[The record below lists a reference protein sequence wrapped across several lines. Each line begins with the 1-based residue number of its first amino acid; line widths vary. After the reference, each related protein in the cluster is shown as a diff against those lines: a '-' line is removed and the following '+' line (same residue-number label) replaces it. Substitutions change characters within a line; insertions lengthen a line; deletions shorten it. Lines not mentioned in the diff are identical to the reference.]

1 MPDDSPRTRQGLRTR
16 GALLRAGRQVLE
28 ERGYHQTRIADI
40 TRKANTSVGSF
51 YLHFAGKY
59 EIFRQLLI
67 DVEDEVY
74 GELTPRLS
82 TSTDPRE
89 RIAETN
95 RLYLRAFERN
105 AQLWRVIEE
114 ASLSDP
120 EPSRVLS
127 ERLRLYRSRT
137 ERAILRWQAAGDV
150 DPDLDAALAAEMLG
164 SMTERC
170 AYHWF
175 VFGTAPDL
183 DAATEQ
189 LTTLW
194 LNMLGIDDPVW
205 SES

>member
-1 MPDDSPRTRQGLRTR
+1 MTEESTRTRQGLRTR

-28 ERGYHQTRIADI
+28 QRGYHQTRIADV
-40 TRKANTSVGSF
+40 TQQAGTSVGTF
-51 YLHFAGKY
+51 YLHFKGKY
-59 EIFRQLLI
+59 ELFRQLLI

-74 GELTPRLS
+74 GELSPRLA
-82 TSTDPRE
+82 TTAAPRE

-95 RLYLRAFERN
+95 RLYLQAFQRN

-120 EPSRVLS
+120 EPGRVLN

-137 ERAILRWQAAGDV
+137 ERAILRWQASGDV
-150 DPDLDAALAAEMLG
+150 EPDLDATLAAAMLG

-175 VFGTAPDL
+175 VFGNPPDL
-183 DAATEQ
+183 EEATSH

-194 LNMLGIDDPVW
+194 LDMLGI
-205 SES
+205 STAS

>member
-1 MPDDSPRTRQGLRTR
+1 MADESSRTRQGLRTR

-40 TRKANTSVGSF
+40 TKQASTSVGTF
-51 YLHFAGKY
+51 YLHFKDKD
-59 EIFRQLLI
+59 ELFRQLLI

-74 GELTPRLS
+74 GELSPRR
-82 TSTDPRE
+82 TQTVDPRQ
-89 RIAETN
+89 RIEETN
-95 RLYLRAFERN
+95 RLYLQAFQRN
-105 AQLWRVIEE
+105 AQFWRVIEE

-120 EPSRVLS
+120 ESRRVLD
-127 ERLRLYRSRT
+127 ERLRMYRSRT
-137 ERAILRWQAAGDV
+137 ERAIVRWQAAGIV
-150 DPDLDAALAAEMLG
+150 DTDLDPTLAAAMLG

-183 DAATEQ
+183 EVVADH

-194 LNMLGIDDPVW
+194 LNMLGIDT
-205 SES
+205 

>member
-1 MPDDSPRTRQGLRTR
+1 
-16 GALLRAGRQVLE
+16 VLE
-28 ERGYHQTRIADI
+28 QRGYHQTRIADI
-40 TRKANTSVGSF
+40 TKQANTSVGAF
-51 YLHFAGKY
+51 YLHFSGKY
-59 EIFRQLLI
+59 ELFRQLLI

-74 GELTPRLS
+74 GELTPRLAA
-82 TSTDPRE
+82 TADPRD

-95 RLYLRAFERN
+95 RLYLQAFRRN

-137 ERAILRWQAAGDV
+137 ERAIARWQAAGDV
-150 DPDLDAALAAEMLG
+150 DPELDATLAAEMLG

-175 VFGTAPDL
+175 VFGDPPDL
-183 DAATEQ
+183 EAATEQ

-194 LNMLGIDDPVW
+194 LNMLGVAPAA
-205 SES
+205 SPASA